1 MFIEL
6 GFHASAENF
15 PIPPPAQGPEMTDLE
30 AIDGYL
36 TYLQGARGRRPRT
49 LEAYRAALTRLQEF
63 MAGTPLLEASALEL
77 ETFSGIWLHKRGV
90 IARSRKPY
98 VSALRGFYAWA
109 RRRGLV
115 RRDPADELRQPKS
128 GKPVPDALS
137 LANAE
142 RLMWAPD
149 MGTFLGLRDATI
161 LALLI
166 GCGLRVSGL
175 VMLNCG
181 DVRNS
186 QVEGQTRLVLKVRE
200 KGERER
206 LVPVPREAEMLLRI
220 YMDREELAE
229 IDREVDGGDQV
240 LFVNARNTRVPEHE
254 YRGEAVRLSRQA
266 VWRLIQRYG
275 RAAGIPE
282 AELHPHAIRHLFG
295 TELSEEGVDLIL
307 RQELMGHADP
317 KSTAIY
323 DSMAMRRK
331 VRSLDSAGPLAKI
344 KGPAS
349 RFLDRL

>member
-1 MFIEL
+1 
-6 GFHASAENF
+6 
-15 PIPPPAQGPEMTDLE
+15 MTDLE
-30 AIDGYL
+30 AIDGFL
-36 TYLQGARGRRPRT
+36 AYLQGARGRRPRT
-49 LEAYRAALTRLQEF
+49 LEAYRSALARLQEF

-90 IARSRKPY
+90 VARSRKPY

-115 RRDPADELRQPKS
+115 RRDPADELRQPKAA
-128 GKPVPDALS
+128 KPVPDALS

-175 VMLNCG
+175 VTLNG
-181 DVRNS
+181 SDVRNS
-186 QVEGQTRLVLKVRE
+186 QVEGQTRLVLKVTE

-220 YMDREELAE
+220 YMDHDELAGF
-229 IDREVDGGDQV
+229 DRAIDGGDQV
-240 LFVNARNTRVPEHE
+240 LFVNGRNTRVPVHE

-266 VWRLIQRYG
+266 VWRMIQRYG

-349 RFLDRL
+349 HILDRL